1 MKPCISQACV
11 LSTNFAEDVK
21 GSVEGGCQTIEV
33 WLTKLEKHLE
43 TSNIAETKALIAD
56 HGVTLAA
63 ASYQGGLFLSTGEQ
77 KKSHYDHFKKR
88 LDLCQG
94 LGIPLLNIC
103 SDFPARVD
111 QTILQTALAGLREAA
126 QWAEAFN
133 TKLSLEFRYQSAF
146 ANNLESAY
154 AFISASGM
162 ENVGITL
169 DTFHFHCGPS
179 KLADINAIDP
189 SKLFFVQVSD
199 ISAVPKELAT
209 DSDRI
214 FPGDG
219 DIDLVAIFKELKKIG
234 YQGYLS
240 LELLNPVISQS
251 KPSQVVELGIGAL
264 TRILGGI

>member
-1 MKPCISQACV
+1 MKACISQACV
-11 LSTNFAEDVK
+11 LNSNFKDDVTAFFK
-21 GSVEGGCQTIEV
+21 GGCSSMEV

-43 TSNIAETKALIAD
+43 TNSVAETKAFISD
-56 HGVTLAA
+56 HNMTLAA
-63 ASYQGGLFLSTGEQ
+63 GSYQGGLFLSSGEQ
-77 KKSHYDHFKKR
+77 KKSHYDHFKRR

-94 LGIPLLNIC
+94 LGIPMMNIC

-111 QTILQTALAGLREAA
+111 QQILQKALAGLREAA

-133 TKLSLEFRYQSAF
+133 TKLSFEFRASSSF
-146 ANNLESAY
+146 ANNLESAH
-154 AFISASGM
+154 AFVSASGM
-162 ENVGITL
+162 DNVGLTL

-179 KLADINAIDP
+179 KLADIASINP
-189 SKLFFVQVSD
+189 KKLFFVQVSD

-219 DIDLVAIFKELKKIG
+219 DIDISSLIKELKKIG
-234 YQGYLS
+234 YDGHVS

-251 KPSQVVELGIGAL
+251 KPAQVAELGMGSLQKIL
-264 TRILGGI
+264 T